1 MKSYYILVILKLLFL
16 AIYIFLSIHLP
27 KHNFFNNGNC
37 FFSHYKTV
45 VLAKKS
51 EDMQNII
58 RKKRKNHNSTPSN
71 YYYYHLSIYTS
82 QLFPNVCVCLY
93 VKHIGIIYITFHSC
107 RSLITLSHPPSSHR
121 FLNIMRAETVPV
133 PFTREFLVPCTV
145 PST

>member
-1 MKSYYILVILKLLFL
+1 MEI
-16 AIYIFLSIHLP
+16 A
-27 KHNFFNNGNC
+27 

-45 VLAKKS
+45 VLAKK
-51 EDMQNII
+51 I
-58 RKKRKNHNSTPSN
+58 RGYAKHYKEEKKKNHNSTPSN